1 MSFKHKVSLAGFKLV
16 LFAAATILIASQVS
30 PNVSAAEGGSGSKI
44 DLPTLD
50 MSQQPLSLVLL
61 SPLVEQGVALGL
73 AVVYDD
79 PSTQRTSDYLEVY
92 NRDGSLVAVA
102 WFDRFG
108 IQRVAVDRAF
118 VEGEEQLEGVFV
130 PLVEGSFF

>member
-1 MSFKHKVSLAGFKLV
+1 MSYERGGFLSRVKLALFTAAAIF
-16 LFAAATILIASQVS
+16 FAAHVNAV
-30 PNVSAAEGGSGSKI
+30 AAESGAGVRV
-44 DLPTLD
+44 DLSTVETPER
-50 MSQQPLSLVLL
+50 PLSLVLL
-61 SPLVEQGVALGL
+61 SPLVDQGVALGL

-79 PSTQRTSDYLEVY
+79 PSTPRPSDYLEVY

-118 VEGEEQLEGVFV
+118 IEGKDELEGVFA
-130 PLVEGSFF
+130 PLVEGDFI

>member
-1 MSFKHKVSLAGFKLV
+1 MSRRGGIVLSRLKLALLAAAAIF
-16 LFAAATILIASQVS
+16 FAAHA
-30 PNVSAAEGGSGSKI
+30 NVDAAEAGAKLRS
-44 DLPTLD
+44 DLSMVD
-50 MSQQPLSLVLL
+50 MPERPLSLVLL

-79 PSTQRTSDYLEVY
+79 PSTQRPSDYLEVY

-118 VEGEEQLEGVFV
+118 IDGEDELEGVFV
-130 PLVEGSFF
+130 PLIEGDFI

>member
-1 MSFKHKVSLAGFKLV
+1 MSRWGRGSLSGLKLA
-16 LFAAATILIASQVS
+16 LLAAAAIFFSAQA
-30 PNVSAAEGGSGSKI
+30 NAAESGARVSI
-44 DLPTLD
+44 DAATLD
-50 MSQQPLSLVLL
+50 MPERPLSLVLL

-79 PSTQRTSDYLEVY
+79 PSTQRPSDYLEVY

-118 VEGEEQLEGVFV
+118 IDGKDELEGVFV
-130 PLVEGSFF
+130 PLIEGNFI